1 MLTLA
6 DGRQLDVSI
15 TGPDDGVP
23 LVFHHGTPG
32 SIAPY
37 GPLAQ
42 TCADRGLRLVTYSR
56 AGYGSSTRRPGRRV
70 VDVVDD
76 VRQVL
81 DSIGADRCIV
91 AGWSGGGPH
100 ALACGARLGD
110 RVAGVL
116 SIASAAPY
124 AVDGL
129 DFLAGMGTDN
139 IEEFGLALQGEDA
152 LRPFLD
158 VAAAELGGIDL
169 EGLIT
174 SMTTLLPE
182 IDCDRLRAGFG
193 TYLVEQY
200 HGAATVS
207 AAGWLDDDLAFTRP
221 WGFELDE
228 ISVPVLLW
236 QGSADLMVPFAHG
249 QWLARHIPGVRA
261 YLEADEGHVSV
272 VDRAWDESFE
282 DLVNTL

>member
-15 TGPDDGVP
+15 TGPHDGVP

-32 SIAPY
+32 SVVPY
-37 GPLAQ
+37 APLAQ

-81 DSIGADRCIV
+81 DWIGADRCIV

-124 AVDGL
+124 ALEGL
-129 DFLAGMGTDN
+129 DFLAGMGKDN

-169 EGLIT
+169 
-174 SMTTLLPE
+174 
-182 IDCDRLRAGFG
+182 
-193 TYLVEQY
+193 
-200 HGAATVS
+200 
-207 AAGWLDDDLAFTRP
+207 
-221 WGFELDE
+221 
-228 ISVPVLLW
+228 
-236 QGSADLMVPFAHG
+236 
-249 QWLARHIPGVRA
+249 
-261 YLEADEGHVSV
+261 
-272 VDRAWDESFE
+272 
-282 DLVNTL
+282 